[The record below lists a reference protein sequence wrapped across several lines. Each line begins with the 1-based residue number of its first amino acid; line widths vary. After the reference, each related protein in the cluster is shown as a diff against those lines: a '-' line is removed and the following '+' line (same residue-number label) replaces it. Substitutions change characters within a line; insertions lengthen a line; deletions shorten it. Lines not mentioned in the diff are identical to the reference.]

1 MASPGMSISAPP
13 GPGTQPGN
21 PDATPTMPTSA
32 SPAPPQPASTASTLS
47 AKTIEITAALRA
59 LAQAS
64 PKAVPIVRKIND
76 IIQGELMPALM
87 QDQPPGEPAA
97 PPT

>member
-21 PDATPTMPTSA
+21 PDATPSTPTAA
-32 SPAPPQPASTASTLS
+32 SPAPPQPSSTASTLS
-47 AKTIEITAALRA
+47 SKVIEITAALRA
-59 LAQAS
+59 LTQTS

-76 IIQGELMPALM
+76 IIQGELMPAIM
-87 QDQPPGEPAA
+87 QDQPPGEPQA